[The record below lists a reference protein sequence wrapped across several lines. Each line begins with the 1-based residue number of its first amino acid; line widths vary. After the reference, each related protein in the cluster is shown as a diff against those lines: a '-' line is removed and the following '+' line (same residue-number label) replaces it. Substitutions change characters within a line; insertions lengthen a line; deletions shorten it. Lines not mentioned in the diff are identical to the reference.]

1 MPPDDPGRRRPDIT
15 RARERLGWQ
24 PAVPLETGLQ
34 KTIPYFARRLQE
46 ENYSLA
52 VSGEQ

>member
-1 MPPDDPGRRRPDIT
+1 
-15 RARERLGWQ
+15 
-24 PAVPLETGLQ
+24 LQ